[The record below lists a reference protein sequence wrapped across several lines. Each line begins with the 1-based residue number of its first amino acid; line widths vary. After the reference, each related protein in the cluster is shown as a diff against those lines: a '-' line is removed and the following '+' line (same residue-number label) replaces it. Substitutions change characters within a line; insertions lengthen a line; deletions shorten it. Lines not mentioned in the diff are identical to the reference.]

1 VSGDHAMV
9 QSWCIQCGPSTAVAR
24 GAVARLLRL
33 QQVASAAWPLHW
45 RCIRQHWCEG
55 KIWQLQRCSSCLL
68 RRLNLV
74 VRYCLMLTQS
84 VTLSQRDRCIV
95 HLMWCPAFWETPASS
110 TPCIRCG
117 FVKLRVCQVGNI
129 LFVLLLQLLTTT
141 FVLLFWQLLI
151 W

>member
-9 QSWCIQCGPSTAVAR
+9 QSQYIQCGLRPGSTAVAR

-33 QQVASAAWPLHW
+33 QKVASAAWPLHW
-45 RCIRQHWCEG
+45 RCITQHWCEG

-74 VRYCLMLTQS
+74 VRYCLMVTQS

-95 HLMWCPAFWETPASS
+95 HCTFYVVSCILGNFSQQHPLHSLRLRQVTCLSSWQHFVCVAGKPSHASQVS
-110 TPCIRCG
+110 Y
-117 FVKLRVCQVGNI
+117 LR
-129 LFVLLLQLLTTT
+129 
-141 FVLLFWQLLI
+141 
-151 W
+151 